1 MPIFQ
6 YSAKNQEARTVTG
19 NITAEDEASVVRQ
32 LRERNL
38 MVVSISE
45 VKEKDSK
52 KKKSG
57 GFFGKRVKQDD
68 IVIFSRQLAT
78 MIEAGI
84 PILQSLEA
92 LEEQMESPYF
102 KTVISVM
109 RDDIQQGSSLSTAF
123 AKHPRV
129 FDNLFVNMVRV
140 GETGGILNTI
150 LERVAGYMEKSLKL
164 RRQVKSAL
172 TYPAVVISM
181 AAIITTVLLVKV
193 VPAFAEIYQ
202 SFGSKLPALTQLLVD
217 ISNFLKNNILLFIG
231 ALILAFFGLAQWY
244 KTPKGRLVI
253 DGFSLKVP
261 IFGPLLRKVAISRFS
276 RTLGILLQSG
286 VPILESLDIVGKSS
300 GNAVIESVMEGVK
313 KDVKEGEG
321 ISVPLTKCG
330 VFPPMVTR
338 MISVGEKSGQLEK
351 MLTKI
356 AEFYDDQVDAA
367 VAGLTSIIEPLI
379 IGILGVVIGFIVI
392 ALFLPI
398 LQISQ
403 LAA

>member
-1 MPIFQ
+1 MPVFQ
-6 YSAKNQEARTVTG
+6 YQAKNQESRTVSG
-19 NITAEDEASVVRQ
+19 NVTAEDETAVIKQ

-45 VKEKDSK
+45 LKDGGQE
-52 KKKSG
+52 KSG
-57 GFFGKRVKQDD
+57 GFFGKKVKQED

-84 PILQSLEA
+84 PILQALEA

-102 KTVISVM
+102 KTVISEM

-123 AKHPRV
+123 SKHPRV
-129 FDNLFVNMVRV
+129 YDNLFVNMIRV
-140 GETGGILNTI
+140 GETGGILNII
-150 LERVAGYMEKSLKL
+150 LERVAAYLEKSLRLK
-164 RRQVKSAL
+164 RQVKSAL

-181 AAIITTVLLVKV
+181 AGIITTVLLVKV
-193 VPAFAEIYQ
+193 VPAFAEIYE
-202 SFGSKLPALTQLLVD
+202 SFGSELPALTQLLID
-217 ISNFLKNNILLFIG
+217 ISEFLKHNILLSIG
-231 ALILAFFGLAQWY
+231 ALVLAFLALARWY
-244 KTPKGRLVI
+244 KTKTGRLAV
-253 DGFSLKVP
+253 DGFSLKMP

-276 RTLGILLQSG
+276 RTLAILLQSG

-300 GNAVIESVMEGVK
+300 GNAVIENVMEDVK
-313 KDVKEGEG
+313 NDVKEGEG
-321 ISVPLTKCG
+321 IAVPLIKCG

-338 MISVGEKSGQLEK
+338 MISIGEKAGQLEK

-379 IGILGVVIGFIVI
+379 IGLLGIVIGFIVI

-403 LAA
+403 LAG